1 MDLNKALRK
10 AIATG
15 EVDLGANQCREAVAS
30 GEAQLVILASNC
42 PSGVRETVLEA
53 EADVY
58 QFDGTNSDL
67 GAACGKPFPISAVT
81 IIEGGN
87 SEILRLK
94 PNL

>member
-15 EVDLGANQCREAVAS
+15 EVDLGSNQCREAVVS
-30 GEAQLVILASNC
+30 GEARLVILASNC

-94 PNL
+94 HNL

>member
-15 EVDLGANQCREAVAS
+15 EVDLGANQCREAVAN
-30 GEAQLVILASNC
+30 GEARLVILASNC

-53 EADVY
+53 ETDVY

-67 GAACGKPFPISAVT
+67 GASCGKPFPISAVT

>member
-15 EVDLGANQCREAVAS
+15 EVNLGANQCCEAVTSDGAR
-30 GEAQLVILASNC
+30 LVILANNC
-42 PSGVRETVLEA
+42 PAGVREAVLEA
-53 EADVY
+53 ETDVY

-67 GAACGKPFPISAVT
+67 GAACGKPFPVSAVT
-81 IIEGGN
+81 VLEGGS